1 MYLETLDAAFAIDTG
16 PRRAAAA
23 LLHGDQGVASGTI
36 LLIISATMVLGQHD
50 QNGGSRP
57 AEDQDPTQVAVYP
70 LAAPCLLNPAGII
83 VLVTASAEAS
93 SLAVAAVVM
102 GVLIVILAV
111 NNVVFRWAVQVSN
124 HLDASRMLVTE
135 KVFGF
140 LLAVQLVLNGTGS
153 VAGSGAAARV
163 DGWPRGDRTDAG
175 RGMTGVGDW
184 PGIY

>member
-23 LLHGDQGVASGTI
+23 LLHGDPGVASGGI

-57 AEDQDPTQVAVYP
+57 AEDQDPTQV
-70 LAAPCLLNPAGII
+70 
-83 VLVTASAEAS
+83 
-93 SLAVAAVVM
+93 
-102 GVLIVILAV
+102 
-111 NNVVFRWAVQVSN
+111 
-124 HLDASRMLVTE
+124 
-135 KVFGF
+135 
-140 LLAVQLVLNGTGS
+140 AVQLVLNGTGS

-184 PGIY
+184 PGIC